1 MSSSFQFVPR
11 APFSFSAF
19 FVAAPETRLTRGL
32 GALTALVAAGVLE
45 VDGVRLTNAGS
56 MTGESDDETL
66 LVDMSSLVEI
76 KQSRREAYG

>member
-1 MSSSFQFVPR
+1 MSSSFQFVSR

-19 FVAAPETRLTRGL
+19 FFAAPETRLTRGL

-66 LVDMSSLVEI
+66 ALVE
-76 KQSRREAYG
+76 E